1 MIHIGSNLCLLLA
14 LLILGGCTPQS
25 SPAPIHPRFQFTQ
38 DQLLSLLSDTGKETL
53 EAVKQN
59 PYRFLELLD
68 SILSK
73 EKDFLSLVDKNHS
86 LPENWEPGDLV
97 SLEKFGIRTSRAGL
111 LLRKP
116 AALALSEMAQAAR
129 KDGIELL
136 VSSTYR
142 SYQYQKEVYQ
152 RVVNELGKEAADRES
167 AQPGF
172 SQHQLGTVVD
182 FGSISDS
189 FTGTPMEQWLSRRA
203 RQFGFSLS
211 YPEGKEAETGYR
223 HESWHYRFIG
233 KKAAEM
239 EQDFF
244 QGNQQRFLE
253 FLHLKGET
261 IEKAWKPV
269 LP

>member
-1 MIHIGSNLCLLLA
+1 MIPTGNNFCLLLA
-14 LLILGGCTPQS
+14 LLLLGGCTPQS
-25 SPAPIHPRFQFTQ
+25 SPVPIHPRFQFTQ

-68 SILSK
+68 SILAT

-97 SLEKFGIRTSRAGL
+97 PLEKFGIRTSRAGL

-116 AALALSEMAQAAR
+116 AALALAEMAQAAR
-129 KDGIELL
+129 DDGIELL

-203 RQFGFSLS
+203 REFGFSLS
-211 YPEGKEAETGYR
+211 YPEGKETETGYR

-239 EQDFF
+239 ERDFF